1 MKLQESYFNIRK
13 ISYPNSDTRHGKFKI
28 DLIPTHPV
36 YEGHFPGEPVCPGVC
51 SLQMVKECA
60 QIMAH
65 EQLLVCYIKQYRL
78 LSVITPQE
86 HPALMV
92 EIHLNQEEKE
102 GTGMI
107 YKMKATGTKLGVP
120 DMKFFEISAELS
132 PVK

>member
-65 EQLLVCYIKQYRL
+65 EQLLVSYIKQYRL
-78 LSVITPQE
+78 LAVITPQE
-86 HPALMV
+86 HPNLM
-92 EIHLNQEEKE
+92 EEKE

-107 YKMKATGTKLGVP
+107 YKMKATGSKLGVP

-132 PVK
+132 PIK